1 MATILV
7 TGGAGFIGSHVCER
21 LLSRGDRVVCLD
33 NYDAFYAR
41 ELKARNIEGMLSHK
55 GFFPV
60 EEDILHYDALVETV
74 RGHRVDGILHFAAK
88 PGVSPSLSNPGAYVA
103 ANVIGATNVMD
114 AARACGIP
122 RVVLASSSSVYGAT
136 PRMPCT
142 EEESPLVPVSPYAV
156 SKLAMEIMAATYE
169 RLYGL
174 ESVCLRFFTVYGP
187 RQRPDMA
194 IPKFVDRLLAGQTIP
209 VFGDGTSERDY
220 TFIGDIVDGV
230 IRAADQPPGVGHQ
243 ILNLGSSEAVPIR
256 RLIDILGDLLGVP
269 PRVSLQPERAGDA
282 PATLADV
289 RKAGKILGYRPRV
302 RLREGLSAY
311 LSWAGLGARAQA
323 EPIEADE

>member
-33 NYDAFYAR
+33 NFDSYYAR
-41 ELKARNIEGMLSHK
+41 PIKVRNIEGMITHAAFRL
-55 GFFPV
+55 
-60 EEDILHYDALVETV
+60 EDEDILNRDALVDIV
-74 RGHRVDGILHFAAK
+74 ARHGVDLILHFAAK
-88 PGVSPSLSNPGAYVA
+88 AGVSPSLPNPGAYLDT
-103 ANVIGATNVMD
+103 NLIGATNVMD
-114 AARACGIP
+114 AARSGGIS

-136 PRMPCT
+136 PRLPCN
-142 EEESPLVPVSPYAV
+142 EETSPLVPLSPYAV

-194 IPKFVDRLLAGQTIP
+194 IPRFVDRLLAGQTIP
-209 VFGDGTSERDY
+209 IFGDGTSERDY
-220 TFIGDIVDGV
+220 TFISDIVDGV
-230 IRAADQPPGVGHQ
+230 IGASDQPNGVGHQ

-256 RLIDILGDLLGVP
+256 LLIDTLGDLLGVCP
-269 PRVSLQPERAGDA
+269 CVSLQPVRLGDA

-289 RKAGKILGYRPRV
+289 RKAANCLGYHPRV
-302 RLREGLSAY
+302 HIREGLAEY
-311 LSWAGLGARAQA
+311 LSWAGVRRRIGEATRAIAR
-323 EPIEADE
+323 